1 MAAREAN
8 FFYMLVGLLGTL
20 ALAPVLKQVFPQL
33 SSLLTNAAFTLTVLV
48 GSGTLFTSRREFRAG
63 LALAALSIAVTLYDA
78 FRPNLVTSVAGILIW
93 LVFCGIS
100 ATFILGRI
108 ARGRGVDA
116 NRLTGAVCVYLLLGV
131 SIGLLNILV
140 YKFAPDAFRGLS
152 GDSTQWHG
160 LDLLYY
166 SFVTMTTLG
175 YGDITPVAPMAKAL
189 AYLAAVVGQ
198 LYVAILIGAL
208 VGLYLRRDED

>member
-1 MAAREAN
+1 MLARA
-8 FFYMLVGLLGTL
+8 
-20 ALAPVLKQVFPQL
+20 
-33 SSLLTNAAFTLTVLV
+33 
-48 GSGTLFTSRREFRAG
+48 
-63 LALAALSIAVTLYDA
+63 D
-78 FRPNLVTSVAGILIW
+78 
-93 LVFCGIS
+93 
-100 ATFILGRI
+100 GRW
-108 ARGRGVDA
+108 GVDA